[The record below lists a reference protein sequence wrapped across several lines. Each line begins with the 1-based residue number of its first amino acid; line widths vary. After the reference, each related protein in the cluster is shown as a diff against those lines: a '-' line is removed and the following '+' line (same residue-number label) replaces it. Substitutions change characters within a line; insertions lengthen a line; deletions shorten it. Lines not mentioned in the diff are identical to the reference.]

1 MAVAPPTIAKRL
13 LAAVRTARSAIRKL
27 TASPNARPLLLA
39 LGAVL
44 FLGTGIFAYS
54 NLPDAPSQPAWHLL
68 ALVALGFAPLT
79 AVLSGVEYRLTARM
93 VGADTSWRKALEISV
108 ASSAANLLP
117 LPGSYLLRTAALRT
131 AGADRRS
138 SLSAPLSVG
147 LAWVGIGGILGGSW
161 LVVTEP
167 TLFAALMLLLGIGL
181 LWLSAATAPHED
193 TRSVV
198 ALRLIWLVEVTMT
211 TVAGLRF
218 FFVLVAFGFD
228 VSIGQALALATS
240 GILATAVGI
249 VPGGLGLRELLAGAF
264 APLVALS
271 ASVGVLAAIVNR
283 IAGMVGLM
291 AVSAVLTVVSRAE
304 RSSS

>member
-1 MAVAPPTIAKRL
+1 
-13 LAAVRTARSAIRKL
+13 
-27 TASPNARPLLLA
+27 
-39 LGAVL
+39 
-44 FLGTGIFAYS
+44 
-54 NLPDAPSQPAWHLL
+54 
-68 ALVALGFAPLT
+68 
-79 AVLSGVEYRLTARM
+79 
-93 VGADTSWRKALEISV
+93 
-108 ASSAANLLP
+108 
-117 LPGSYLLRTAALRT
+117 
-131 AGADRRS
+131 
-138 SLSAPLSVG
+138 
-147 LAWVGIGGILGGSW
+147 
-161 LVVTEP
+161 
-167 TLFAALMLLLGIGL
+167 
-181 LWLSAATAPHED
+181 
-193 TRSVV
+193 
-198 ALRLIWLVEVTMT
+198 MT